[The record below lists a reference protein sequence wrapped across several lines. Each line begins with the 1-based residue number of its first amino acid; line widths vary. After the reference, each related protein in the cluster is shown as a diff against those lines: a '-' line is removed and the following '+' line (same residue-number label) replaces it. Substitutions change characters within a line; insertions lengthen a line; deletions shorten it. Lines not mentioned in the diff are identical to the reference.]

1 MAVLQTWDE
10 IVAATLRSDATIREE
25 LQDAIHN
32 VDPFRTPLLSRLR
45 QVPIDN
51 NHVQWL
57 TDSFRAAATNAWL
70 EGIAFTAQALTTPSR
85 SSNTTQIFYDG
96 GSVSDRQKVTGHAGV
111 ADPISYYEGK
121 DLIEMKKDMELALVK
136 GSAATGS
143 SNVVSQLGGFMNIV
157 STNKT
162 STSSVTLTEIIFGNL
177 LEMVWD
183 DTDAMPTDVYVGPK
197 LKRTISGYSTDV
209 TRNIAAE
216 EKRQLLIVNQYD
228 SDFGAVNIHLHRDM
242 TSSESACDL
251 LCIDPNYFATGWLQ
265 PLKRETLTR
274 DGKRD
279 RYQISGE
286 FTLLYGNEKAA
297 MAAAHLNP
305 YVGG

>member
-1 MAVLQTWDE
+1 MAILTTWDE
-10 IVAATLRSDATIREE
+10 IVAGTLDSDSTIREE

-32 VDPFRTPLLSRLR
+32 VNPFQTPLLSRLR
-45 QVPIDN
+45 QVPVEN
-51 NHVQWL
+51 NHVQWMI
-57 TDSFRAAATNAWL
+57 DEFRAAAANAWL
-70 EGIAFTAQALTTPSR
+70 EGIAYTAQALTSPSR
-85 SSNTTQIFYDG
+85 ASNTTQIFYDG
-96 GSVSDRQKVTGHAGV
+96 AAISDRQRAVNHAGI

-136 GSAATGS
+136 GSAASGTTGTA
-143 SNVVSQLGGFMNIV
+143 SQMGGFMNV
-157 STNKT
+157 VTTNT
-162 STSSVTLTEIIFGNL
+162 TTTSSITLTELVFGNL
-177 LEMVWD
+177 LELVWD

-197 LKRTISGYSTDV
+197 LKRTISTYSTDV
-209 TRNIAAE
+209 TRNIDAE
-216 EKRQLLIVNQYD
+216 AKKQLLVVNQYD

-265 PLKRETLTR
+265 PLRREMLTR

-279 RYQISGE
+279 RYQLSAE

-297 MAAAHLNP
+297 MTAKHMNP
-305 YVGG
+305 YIA